1 MWKQVNFRIELN
13 PKHLLFDFKFKFLG
27 QELQILKD
35 HVAEVITA
43 KFSKDGN
50 LVLTGSFDETAII
63 WDLRAKEYAVDFHV
77 HMNFML

>member
-1 MWKQVNFRIELN
+1 MQ
-13 PKHLLFDFKFKFLG
+13 FLG

-63 WDLRAKEYAVDFHV
+63 WDLRAKEYAVDFYV
-77 HMNFML
+77 LLLVILYLKFFLLTDILLFSADMRLN